1 VNEGRRTD
9 LRQSTSIFNPRN
21 RREHAMNANLTVSAS
36 SPSSFVTPATFR
48 RASTLPEVAR
58 SILAAVAMS
67 VARAADLLVSWRR
80 RTADRQHLL
89 TLDDGM
95 LRDIGLSR
103 ADVETE
109 AGKPF
114 WRG

>member
-1 VNEGRRTD
+1 
-9 LRQSTSIFNPRN
+9 
-21 RREHAMNANLTVSAS
+21 MNANLTVSSS
-36 SPSSFVTPATFR
+36 SPSSFAAPAAFRWAGILSEAACNTF
-48 RASTLPEVAR
+48 ATA
-58 SILAAVAMS
+58 AMS
-67 VARAADLLVSWRR
+67 AGRAADLFARWHRR
-80 RTADRQHLL
+80 VADRQHLL

>member
-1 VNEGRRTD
+1 
-9 LRQSTSIFNPRN
+9 
-21 RREHAMNANLTVSAS
+21 MNANLTVSVS
-36 SPSSFVTPATFR
+36 SPSSFAAPAMFR
-48 RASTLPEVAR
+48 WASILSETAR
-58 SILAAVAMS
+58 SSLGAAAMS
-67 VARAADLLVSWRR
+67 VEHAADLLVSWRR
-80 RTADRQHLL
+80 RAADRQHLL

-103 ADVETE
+103 ADVEVE

>member
-1 VNEGRRTD
+1 
-9 LRQSTSIFNPRN
+9 
-21 RREHAMNANLTVSAS
+21 MNANSTVSTS
-36 SPSSFVTPATFR
+36 TPTGVM
-48 RASTLPEVAR
+48 PEAAYGV
-58 SILAAVAMS
+58 LAAAAMS
-67 VARAADLLVSWRR
+67 VARAADLFARWRR
-80 RTADRQHLL
+80 RAVDREHLL

-103 ADVETE
+103 ADIEAE

>member
-9 LRQSTSIFNPRN
+9 LRQSHSISNPRN
-21 RREHAMNANLTVSAS
+21 RKEHAMNANLTVSAS
-36 SPSSFVTPATFR
+36 NPSSFVTPATFR
-48 RASTLPEVAR
+48 RASILPEIAR
-58 SILAAVAMS
+58 SILAAVATS
-67 VARAADLLVSWRR
+67 VARAADLLVCWRR
-80 RTADRQHLL
+80 RAADRQHLP

-95 LRDIGLSR
+95 LRDVGLSR
-103 ADVETE
+103 ADIETE

>member
-1 VNEGRRTD
+1 
-9 LRQSTSIFNPRN
+9 
-21 RREHAMNANLTVSAS
+21 MNANLTVSVA
-36 SPSSFVTPATFR
+36 SPSSFAAPATFR
-48 RASTLPEVAR
+48 RAGILAETAR
-58 SILAAVAMS
+58 SSLAAAAMS
-67 VARAADLLVSWRR
+67 VEHAADLLASWRR
-80 RTADRQHLL
+80 RAADRQHLL

-103 ADVETE
+103 ADVEVE